1 MNIEPRQQT
10 RPIPRLPVLGW
21 DTFSGKK
28 QAPISCILDAPNL
41 VFTNSGRAS
50 IYQALKIL
58 SIGPGDSVLVPTY
71 HCPTMIAPA
80 SALDAEHAFYP
91 IGSKGEINVGT
102 LDKFAKPNTRAIIAP
117 HYFGLPQPMAQLRA
131 WCDSTGVVLIEDCAH
146 ALFGRAGERN
156 VGAWGDLAIA
166 SLTKFLPVPEGG
178 CLICNR
184 MQPGSIKLEPHSL
197 PYQFKFV
204 LDMIE
209 EGARHATLPG
219 LNTLLGAVFDL
230 KRSLRFN
237 QSQTSETQAATTQA
251 EYSGDFDFNCQLA
264 DTELSAASEWLTRH
278 AALDRIVRQR
288 RNNYAVLARAL
299 TGHAALHPLMPELP
313 DNCAPYVFPLWVAN
327 PDPAYQELRARRIP
341 VFRWDRL
348 WPDTPIIPGDC
359 GIEWSHHIFQLACHQ
374 DLRAQ
379 EIDRIVANVLELCR

>member
-1 MNIEPRQQT
+1 MEHGLQT

-21 DTFSGKK
+21 DTFSGRR
-28 QAPISCILDAPNL
+28 QASIPCILDAPKL
-41 VFTNSGRAS
+41 AFTNSGRAA
-50 IYQALKIL
+50 IYQALKTL

-71 HCPTMIAPA
+71 HCPTMIAPITT
-80 SALDAEHAFYP
+80 LRAEHVFYP
-91 IGSKGEINVGT
+91 IGSKGEANVGT
-102 LDKFAKPNTRAIIAP
+102 LDKFRKPNTRAIITP

-131 WCDSTGVVLIEDCAH
+131 WCDSSGVALIEDCAH
-146 ALFGRAGERN
+146 AFFGKAGERN

-184 MQPGSIKLEPHSL
+184 VQPGSIKLEPHSL
-197 PYQFKFV
+197 PYQLKFAV
-204 LDMIE
+204 DMIE

-219 LNTLLGAVFDL
+219 LNTLLRLAFGL
-230 KRSLRFN
+230 KQVLRPKQPRSEPLQPAR
-237 QSQTSETQAATTQA
+237 A
-251 EYSGDFDFNCQLA
+251 ENESHSDFDFNRQLA
-264 DTELSAASEWLTRH
+264 DTQLSTASEWLARH
-278 AALDRIVRQR
+278 ATLDRVVIQR
-288 RNNYAVLARAL
+288 RRNYSLLADAL
-299 TGHAALHPLMPELP
+299 SGHTEFHPLLPGLP
-313 DNCAPYVFPLWVAN
+313 DDCAPYVFPLWVAN

-348 WPDTPIIPGDC
+348 WPDTPIITGDC

-379 EIDRIVANVLELCR
+379 EIDRIVANILELCK